1 MSQTIQF
8 LSQESLAFPS
18 VEQALLDPNGLL
30 AIGGDLTPKRLVSA
44 YQQGIFPWYSKQDPL
59 MWWSPNPRAIIPVN
73 EIRINKSL
81 QKFINKSPYKI
92 SINKNFRQVITAC
105 ANAPFRKEGTWILPE
120 MLAAY
125 IELHK
130 QGFAHSIEVWLEEE
144 LVGGLYGVAI
154 NGYFSGESMFYTQ
167 TNASKIA
174 LVKLSQLLVELKV
187 DFIDCQL
194 QNPFL
199 QSMGCIEISRLKF
212 IELKNL
218 AINRVI
224 PENFWSN
231 GF

>member
-18 VEQALLDPNGLL
+18 VEQALIDPNGLL

-44 YQQGIFPWYSKQDPL
+44 YQQGIFPWYSEQDPL

-73 EIRINKSL
+73 EIKINRSL
-81 QKFINKSPYKI
+81 KKFINKSPYKI

-120 MLAAY
+120 MLSAY
-125 IELHK
+125 IELHQ
-130 QGFAHSIEVWLEEE
+130 QGFAHSIEVWLENE

-174 LVKLSQLLVELKV
+174 LVKLSQLLIALNV

-199 QSMGCIEISRLKF
+199 QSMGCIEIPRNEF
-212 IELKNL
+212 IELKNS
-218 AINRVI
+218 AITKVI
-224 PENFWSN
+224 PENFWSK